1 MEIKKSPHSPSP
13 KFECEEIVYKKQPFK
28 GVFSCTHFTRNE
40 ENTMWV
46 EQLPNGKYKFFE
58 RYKDPYTEKW
68 KRLAI
73 TLDSGSSRAKKEAKK
88 LLDEKIAKKLQS
100 LTTTDMLFDD
110 VLSDWWDLHKK
121 SIKPSTE
128 KTMVYAVDEVKESF
142 APGIKIKNI
151 TAKYA
156 QQYFTDS
163 EDNHIKLKKH
173 KSVLSMVFK
182 YAQDLE
188 LIDSN
193 PIQRVRLPKK
203 VITYETMERI
213 EDKFLEQSE
222 LKRLLKAMKEY
233 NRGYHVA
240 RMAEFMALN
249 GCRVGEAGALKF
261 ENYDKK
267 NRTITINGTLDPTR
281 KGSEGVKTTPKT
293 LSSIRMVDLT
303 NKEIEII
310 EEFIELHKLRKSTN
324 PNYKDMGFIFVSSSG
339 IPIHKS
345 SIGKLMK
352 NANATLKKPI
362 NKPLHPHILR
372 HTLISTLAENNIP
385 LKAITQR
392 VGHKDNG
399 KTTMEIYTHVTKN
412 IKSKVVD
419 VLDKLYK

>member
-1 MEIKKSPHSPSP
+1 MWMEELS
-13 KFECEEIVYKKQPFK
+13 
-28 GVFSCTHFTRNE
+28 
-40 ENTMWV
+40 
-46 EQLPNGKYKFFE
+46 NGKYKFFE
-58 RYKDPYTEKW
+58 RYRDPYTEKW
-68 KRLAI
+68 KRVSV
-73 TLDSGSSRAKKEAKK
+73 TLDSGSSRAKKEAQKQ
-88 LLDEKIAKKLQS
+88 LDEKIAEKLQS
-100 LTTTDMLFDD
+100 LTTTDMLFTD
-110 VLSDWWDLHKK
+110 VLSDWWELHKK
-121 SIKPSTE
+121 SIKPSTI
-128 KTMVYAVDEVKESF
+128 KTMAYAVDEVKDTF
-142 APGIKIKNI
+142 APDVKIKNI
-151 TAKYA
+151 TAKYT
-156 QQYFTDS
+156 QQYFTES
-163 EDNHIKLKKH
+163 EENHIKLKKK

-182 YAQDLE
+182 YALDME
-188 LIDSN
+188 LVDSN
-193 PIQRVRLPKK
+193 PVQRVRLPKK
-203 VITYETMERI
+203 VVAYENMEKI

-222 LKRLLKAMKEY
+222 LKRLLKAMKSY

-261 ENYDKK
+261 ENYDRE

-293 LSSIRMVDLT
+293 LSSIRVVDLT
-303 NKEIEII
+303 KKEIEII
-310 EEFIELHKLRKSTN
+310 EEFIELHKLRKNTN
-324 PNYKDMGFIFVSSSG
+324 PNYKDMGFIFVSANG

-352 NANATLKKPI
+352 NANSTLKKPI

-419 VLDKLYK
+419 VLDKIYK

>member
-1 MEIKKSPHSPSP
+1 MWME
-13 KFECEEIVYKKQPFK
+13 E
-28 GVFSCTHFTRNE
+28 
-40 ENTMWV
+40 
-46 EQLPNGKYKFFE
+46 LPNGKYKFFE

-68 KRLAI
+68 KRVSV
-73 TLDSGSSRAKKEAKK
+73 TLDSGSSRAKKEAQKQ
-88 LLDEKIAKKLQS
+88 LDEKIAEKLQS
-100 LTTTDMLFDD
+100 LTTTDMLFTD
-110 VLSDWWDLHKK
+110 VLSDWWELHKK
-121 SIKPSTE
+121 SIKSSTI
-128 KTMVYAVDEVKESF
+128 KTMAYAVDEVKDTF
-142 APGIKIKNI
+142 APDVKIKNI
-151 TAKYA
+151 TAKYT
-156 QQYFTDS
+156 QQYFTKS
-163 EDNHIKLKKH
+163 EENHIKLKKQ

-182 YAQDLE
+182 YALDME
-188 LIDSN
+188 LVDSN

-203 VITYETMERI
+203 VVAYENMEKI

-222 LKRLLKAMKEY
+222 LKRLLKAMKSY

-261 ENYDKK
+261 ENYNKK

-281 KGSEGVKTTPKT
+281 KGSEGIKSTPKT
-293 LSSIRMVDLT
+293 LSSIRVVDLT
-303 NKEIEII
+303 KKEIEII
-310 EEFIELHKLRKSTN
+310 EEFIELHKIRKSTN
-324 PNYKDMGFIFVSSSG
+324 PNYKDMGFIFVLANG

-362 NKPLHPHILR
+362 NKPLHPHILL

-412 IKSKVVD
+412 IKSRVVD
-419 VLDKLYK
+419 VLDKIYK

>member
-1 MEIKKSPHSPSP
+1 MWME
-13 KFECEEIVYKKQPFK
+13 E
-28 GVFSCTHFTRNE
+28 
-40 ENTMWV
+40 
-46 EQLPNGKYKFFE
+46 LPNGKYKFFE

-68 KRLAI
+68 KRVSV
-73 TLDSGSSRAKKEAKK
+73 TLDSGSSRAKKEAQKQ
-88 LLDEKIAKKLQS
+88 LDEKIAEKLQS
-100 LTTTDMLFDD
+100 LTTTDMLFTD
-110 VLSDWWDLHKK
+110 VLSDWWELHKK
-121 SIKPSTE
+121 SIKPSTI
-128 KTMVYAVDEVKESF
+128 KTMAYAVDEVKDTF
-142 APGIKIKNI
+142 APDVKIKNI
-151 TAKYA
+151 TAKYT

-163 EDNHIKLKKH
+163 EENHIKLKKQ

-182 YAQDLE
+182 YALDME
-188 LIDSN
+188 LVDSN

-203 VITYETMERI
+203 VVAYENMEKI

-222 LKRLLKAMKEY
+222 LKRLLKAMKSY

-261 ENYDKK
+261 ENYDRE

-281 KGSEGVKTTPKT
+281 KGSEGIKTTPKT
-293 LSSIRMVDLT
+293 LSSIRVVDLT
-303 NKEIEII
+303 KKEIEII
-310 EEFIELHKLRKSTN
+310 EEFIELHKIRKSTN
-324 PNYKDMGFIFVSSSG
+324 PDYKDMGFIFVSANG

-419 VLDKLYK
+419 VLDKIYK

>member
-1 MEIKKSPHSPSP
+1 MWME
-13 KFECEEIVYKKQPFK
+13 E
-28 GVFSCTHFTRNE
+28 
-40 ENTMWV
+40 
-46 EQLPNGKYKFFE
+46 LPNGKYKFFE
-58 RYKDPYTEKW
+58 RYRDPYTEKW
-68 KRLAI
+68 KRVSVS
-73 TLDSGSSRAKKEAKK
+73 LDSGSNRAKKEAQKQ
-88 LLDEKIAKKLQS
+88 LDEKIAEKLQS
-100 LTTTDMLFDD
+100 ITTTDMLFTD
-110 VLSDWWDLHKK
+110 VLSDWWELHRK
-121 SIKPSTE
+121 SIKPSTI
-128 KTMVYAVDEVKESF
+128 KTMVYAVDEVKDTF
-142 APGIKIKNI
+142 APDVKIKNI
-151 TAKYA
+151 TAKYT

-163 EDNHIKLKKH
+163 EENHIKLKKQ

-182 YAQDLE
+182 YALDME
-188 LIDSN
+188 LVDSN

-203 VITYETMERI
+203 VVAYENMEKI

-222 LKRLLKAMKEY
+222 LKRLLKAMKSY

-293 LSSIRMVDLT
+293 LSSIRVVDLT
-303 NKEIEII
+303 KKEIEII
-310 EEFIELHKLRKSTN
+310 EEFIELHKLRKNTN
-324 PNYKDMGFIFVSSSG
+324 PNYKDMGFIFVSANG

-419 VLDKLYK
+419 VLDKIYK

>member
-1 MEIKKSPHSPSP
+1 MWME
-13 KFECEEIVYKKQPFK
+13 E
-28 GVFSCTHFTRNE
+28 
-40 ENTMWV
+40 
-46 EQLPNGKYKFFE
+46 LPNGKYKFFE

-68 KRLAI
+68 KRVSV
-73 TLDSGSSRAKKEAKK
+73 TLDSGSSRAKKEAQKQ
-88 LLDEKIAKKLQS
+88 LDEKIAEKLQS
-100 LTTTDMLFDD
+100 LTTTDMLFTD
-110 VLSDWWDLHKK
+110 VLSDWWELHKK
-121 SIKPSTE
+121 SIKPSTI
-128 KTMVYAVDEVKESF
+128 KTMAYAVDEVKDTF
-142 APGIKIKNI
+142 APDVKIKNI
-151 TAKYA
+151 TAKYT
-156 QQYFTDS
+156 QQYFTES
-163 EDNHIKLKKH
+163 EENHIKLKKQ

-182 YAQDLE
+182 YALDME
-188 LIDSN
+188 LVDSN
-193 PIQRVRLPKK
+193 PVQRVRLPKK
-203 VITYETMERI
+203 VVAYENMEKI

-222 LKRLLKAMKEY
+222 LKRLLKAMKSY

-261 ENYDKK
+261 ENYDRE

-293 LSSIRMVDLT
+293 LSSIRVVDLT
-303 NKEIEII
+303 KKEIEII
-310 EEFIELHKLRKSTN
+310 EEFIELHKLRKNTN
-324 PNYKDMGFIFVSSSG
+324 PNYKDMGFIFVSANG

-352 NANATLKKPI
+352 NANSTLKKPI

-419 VLDKLYK
+419 VLDKIYK

>member
-1 MEIKKSPHSPSP
+1 MWME
-13 KFECEEIVYKKQPFK
+13 E
-28 GVFSCTHFTRNE
+28 
-40 ENTMWV
+40 
-46 EQLPNGKYKFFE
+46 LPNGKYKFFE

-68 KRLAI
+68 KRVSV
-73 TLDSGSSRAKKEAKK
+73 TLDSGSSRAKKEAQKQ
-88 LLDEKIAKKLQS
+88 LDEKIAEKLQS
-100 LTTTDMLFDD
+100 ITTTDMLFTD
-110 VLSDWWDLHKK
+110 VLSDWWELHRK
-121 SIKPSTE
+121 SIKPSTI
-128 KTMVYAVDEVKESF
+128 KTMVYAVDEVKDTF
-142 APGIKIKNI
+142 APDVKIKNI
-151 TAKYA
+151 TAKYT

-163 EDNHIKLKKH
+163 EENHIKLKKQ

-182 YAQDLE
+182 YALDME
-188 LIDSN
+188 LVDSN
-193 PIQRVRLPKK
+193 PVQRVRLPKK
-203 VITYETMERI
+203 VVAYENMEKI

-222 LKRLLKAMKEY
+222 LKRLLKAMKSY

-261 ENYDKK
+261 ENYDRE

-281 KGSEGVKTTPKT
+281 KGSEGIKTTPKT
-293 LSSIRMVDLT
+293 LSSIRVVDLT
-303 NKEIEII
+303 KKEIEII
-310 EEFIELHKLRKSTN
+310 EEFIELHKIRKSTN
-324 PNYKDMGFIFVSSSG
+324 PDYKDMGFIFVSANG

-419 VLDKLYK
+419 VLDKIYK

>member
-1 MEIKKSPHSPSP
+1 MWME
-13 KFECEEIVYKKQPFK
+13 E
-28 GVFSCTHFTRNE
+28 
-40 ENTMWV
+40 
-46 EQLPNGKYKFFE
+46 LPNGKYKFFE

-68 KRLAI
+68 KRVSVS
-73 TLDSGSSRAKKEAKK
+73 LDSGSSRAKKEAQKQ
-88 LLDEKIAKKLQS
+88 LDEKIAEKLQS
-100 LTTTDMLFDD
+100 ITTTDMLFTDI
-110 VLSDWWDLHKK
+110 LNDWWELHKK
-121 SIKPSTE
+121 SIKPSTI
-128 KTMVYAVDEVKESF
+128 KTMVYAVDEVKETF
-142 APGIKIKNI
+142 APDVKIKNI
-151 TAKYA
+151 TAKYT

-163 EDNHIKLKKH
+163 EENHIKLKKQ

-182 YAQDLE
+182 YALDME
-188 LIDSN
+188 LVDSN
-193 PIQRVRLPKK
+193 PVQRVRLPKK
-203 VITYETMERI
+203 VVTYENMEQI

-222 LKRLLKAMKEY
+222 LKRLLKAMKSY

-261 ENYDKK
+261 ENYDRE

-281 KGSEGVKTTPKT
+281 KGSEGIKTTPKT
-293 LSSIRMVDLT
+293 LSSIRVVDLT
-303 NKEIEII
+303 KKEIEII
-310 EEFIELHKLRKSTN
+310 EEFIELHKIRKSTN
-324 PNYKDMGFIFVSSSG
+324 PDYKDMGFIFVSVNG

-419 VLDKLYK
+419 VLDKIYK

>member
-1 MEIKKSPHSPSP
+1 MWME
-13 KFECEEIVYKKQPFK
+13 E
-28 GVFSCTHFTRNE
+28 
-40 ENTMWV
+40 
-46 EQLPNGKYKFFE
+46 LPNGKYKFFE

-68 KRLAI
+68 KRVSVS
-73 TLDSGSSRAKKEAKK
+73 LDSGSSRAKKEAQKQ
-88 LLDEKIAKKLQS
+88 LDEKIAEKLQS
-100 LTTTDMLFDD
+100 ITTTDMLFTDI
-110 VLSDWWDLHKK
+110 LNDWWELHKK
-121 SIKPSTE
+121 SIKPSTI
-128 KTMVYAVDEVKESF
+128 KTMVYAVDEVKETF
-142 APGIKIKNI
+142 APDVKIKNI
-151 TAKYA
+151 TAKYT

-163 EDNHIKLKKH
+163 EENHIKLKKQ

-182 YAQDLE
+182 YALDME
-188 LIDSN
+188 LVDSN

-203 VITYETMERI
+203 VVAYENMEKI

-222 LKRLLKAMKEY
+222 LKRLLKAMKSY

-261 ENYDKK
+261 ENYDRE

-281 KGSEGVKTTPKT
+281 KGSEGIKTTPKT
-293 LSSIRMVDLT
+293 LSSIRVVDLT
-303 NKEIEII
+303 KKEIEII
-310 EEFIELHKLRKSTN
+310 EEFIELHKIRKSTN
-324 PNYKDMGFIFVSSSG
+324 PDYKDMGFIFVSANG

-419 VLDKLYK
+419 VLDKIYK

>member
-1 MEIKKSPHSPSP
+1 MWMEELS
-13 KFECEEIVYKKQPFK
+13 
-28 GVFSCTHFTRNE
+28 
-40 ENTMWV
+40 
-46 EQLPNGKYKFFE
+46 NGKYKFFE

-68 KRLAI
+68 KRVSV
-73 TLDSGSSRAKKEAKK
+73 TLDSGSSRAKKEAQKQ
-88 LLDEKIAKKLQS
+88 LDEKIAEKLQS
-100 LTTTDMLFDD
+100 LTTTDMLFTD
-110 VLSDWWDLHKK
+110 VLSDWWELHKK
-121 SIKPSTE
+121 SIKPSTI
-128 KTMVYAVDEVKESF
+128 KTMAYAVDEVKDTF
-142 APGIKIKNI
+142 APDVKIKNI
-151 TAKYA
+151 TAKYT

-163 EDNHIKLKKH
+163 EENHIKLKKQ

-182 YAQDLE
+182 YALDME
-188 LIDSN
+188 LVDNN

-203 VITYETMERI
+203 VVAYENMEKI

-222 LKRLLKAMKEY
+222 LKRLLKAMKSY

-261 ENYDKK
+261 ENYDRE

-281 KGSEGVKTTPKT
+281 KGSEGIKTTPKT
-293 LSSIRMVDLT
+293 LSSIRVVDLT
-303 NKEIEII
+303 KKEIEII
-310 EEFIELHKLRKSTN
+310 EEFIELHKIRKSTN
-324 PNYKDMGFIFVSSSG
+324 PDYKDMGFIFVSANG

-419 VLDKLYK
+419 VLDKIYK

>member
-1 MEIKKSPHSPSP
+1 MWME
-13 KFECEEIVYKKQPFK
+13 E
-28 GVFSCTHFTRNE
+28 
-40 ENTMWV
+40 
-46 EQLPNGKYKFFE
+46 LPNGRYRFAE
-58 RYKDPYTEKW
+58 RYNDPYTEKM
-68 KRLAI
+68 KKI
-73 TLDSGSSRAKKEAKK
+73 SIVLDNKSPRARKEAQKI
-88 LLDEKIAKKLQS
+88 LDEKIAEKLQN
-100 LTTTDMLFDD
+100 LTTTDMLFTD
-110 VLSDWWDLHKK
+110 VLSDWWELHKK
-121 SIKPSTE
+121 SIKPSTI
-128 KTMVYAVDEVKESF
+128 KTMVYAVNEVKETF
-142 APGIKIKNI
+142 APDVKIKNI
-151 TAKYA
+151 TAKYT

-163 EDNHIKLKKH
+163 EENHIKLKKQ

-182 YAQDLE
+182 YALDME

-193 PIQRVRLPKK
+193 PVQRVRLPKK
-203 VITYETMERI
+203 VIEYENMERI

-233 NRGYHVA
+233 NRGYYVA

-261 ENYDKK
+261 ENYDKENK
-267 NRTITINGTLDPTR
+267 TITINGTLDPTR
-281 KGSEGVKTTPKT
+281 KGSEGIKTTPKT
-293 LSSIRMVDLT
+293 LSSIRVVDLT
-303 NKEIEII
+303 KKEIEII
-310 EEFIELHKLRKSTN
+310 EEFIGLHKIRKSTN
-324 PNYKDMGFIFVSSSG
+324 PNYKDMGFIFVSANG

-352 NANATLKKPI
+352 NANATLKNPI
-362 NKPLHPHILR
+362 NKPLHPHMLR

-419 VLDKLYK
+419 VLDKIYK

>member
-1 MEIKKSPHSPSP
+1 MWMEELS
-13 KFECEEIVYKKQPFK
+13 
-28 GVFSCTHFTRNE
+28 
-40 ENTMWV
+40 
-46 EQLPNGKYKFFE
+46 NGKYKFFE
-58 RYKDPYTEKW
+58 RYRDPYTEKW
-68 KRLAI
+68 KRVSV
-73 TLDSGSSRAKKEAKK
+73 TLDSGSSRAKKEAQKQ
-88 LLDEKIAKKLQS
+88 LDEKIAEKLQS
-100 LTTTDMLFDD
+100 LTTTDMLFTD
-110 VLSDWWDLHKK
+110 VLSDWWELHKK
-121 SIKPSTE
+121 SIKPSTI
-128 KTMVYAVDEVKESF
+128 KTMVYAVDEVKETF
-142 APGIKIKNI
+142 APDVKIKNI
-151 TAKYA
+151 TAKYT

-163 EDNHIKLKKH
+163 EENHIKLKKQ

-182 YAQDLE
+182 YALDME
-188 LIDSN
+188 LVDSN
-193 PIQRVRLPKK
+193 PVQRVRLPKK
-203 VITYETMERI
+203 VVAYENMEKI

-222 LKRLLKAMKEY
+222 LKRLLKAMKSY

-240 RMAEFMALN
+240 RMAEFMVLN

-261 ENYDKK
+261 ENYDRE

-281 KGSEGVKTTPKT
+281 KGSEGIKTTPKT
-293 LSSIRMVDLT
+293 LSSIRVVDLT
-303 NKEIEII
+303 KKEIEII
-310 EEFIELHKLRKSTN
+310 EEFIELHKIRKSTN
-324 PNYKDMGFIFVSSSG
+324 PDYKDMGFIFVSANG

-419 VLDKLYK
+419 VLDKIYK

>member
-1 MEIKKSPHSPSP
+1 MWME
-13 KFECEEIVYKKQPFK
+13 E
-28 GVFSCTHFTRNE
+28 
-40 ENTMWV
+40 
-46 EQLPNGKYKFFE
+46 LPNGKYKFFE

-68 KRLAI
+68 KRVSV
-73 TLDSGSSRAKKEAKK
+73 TLDSRSSRAKKEAQKQ
-88 LLDEKIAKKLQS
+88 LDEKIAEKLQS
-100 LTTTDMLFDD
+100 LTTTDMLFTD
-110 VLSDWWDLHKK
+110 VLNDWWELHKK
-121 SIKPSTE
+121 SIKPSTI
-128 KTMVYAVDEVKESF
+128 KTMVYAVDEVKETF
-142 APGIKIKNI
+142 APDVKIKNI
-151 TAKYA
+151 TAKYT

-163 EDNHIKLKKH
+163 EENHIKLKKQ

-182 YAQDLE
+182 YALDME
-188 LIDSN
+188 LVDSN
-193 PIQRVRLPKK
+193 PVQRVRLPKK
-203 VITYETMERI
+203 VVTYENMEQI

-222 LKRLLKAMKEY
+222 LKRLLKAMKSY
-233 NRGYHVA
+233 NRGYHIA

-261 ENYDKK
+261 ENYDRE

-281 KGSEGVKTTPKT
+281 KGSEGIKTTPKT
-293 LSSIRMVDLT
+293 LSSIRVVDLT
-303 NKEIEII
+303 KKEIEII
-310 EEFIELHKLRKSTN
+310 EEFIELHKIRKSTN
-324 PNYKDMGFIFVSSSG
+324 PNYKDMGFIFVSANG

-419 VLDKLYK
+419 VLDKIYK

>member
-1 MEIKKSPHSPSP
+1 ME
-13 KFECEEIVYKKQPFK
+13 E
-28 GVFSCTHFTRNE
+28 
-40 ENTMWV
+40 
-46 EQLPNGKYKFFE
+46 LPNGKYKFFE

-68 KRLAI
+68 KRVSV
-73 TLDSGSSRAKKEAKK
+73 TLDSRSSRAKKEAQKQ
-88 LLDEKIAKKLQS
+88 LDEKIAEKLQS
-100 LTTTDMLFDD
+100 LTTTDMLFTD
-110 VLSDWWDLHKK
+110 VLNDWWELHKK
-121 SIKPSTE
+121 SIKPSTI
-128 KTMVYAVDEVKESF
+128 KTMVYAVDEVKETF
-142 APGIKIKNI
+142 APDVKIKNI
-151 TAKYA
+151 TAKYT

-163 EDNHIKLKKH
+163 EENHIKLKKQ

-182 YAQDLE
+182 YALDME
-188 LIDSN
+188 LVDSN
-193 PIQRVRLPKK
+193 PVQRVRLPKK
-203 VITYETMERI
+203 VVTYENMEQI

-222 LKRLLKAMKEY
+222 LKRLLKAMKSY
-233 NRGYHVA
+233 NRGYHIA

-261 ENYDKK
+261 ENYDRE

-281 KGSEGVKTTPKT
+281 KGSEGIKTTPKT
-293 LSSIRMVDLT
+293 LSSIRVVDLT
-303 NKEIEII
+303 KKEIEII
-310 EEFIELHKLRKSTN
+310 EEFIELHKIRKSTN
-324 PNYKDMGFIFVSSSG
+324 PNYKDMGFIFVSANG

-419 VLDKLYK
+419 VLDKIYK

>member
-1 MEIKKSPHSPSP
+1 MWMEELS
-13 KFECEEIVYKKQPFK
+13 
-28 GVFSCTHFTRNE
+28 
-40 ENTMWV
+40 
-46 EQLPNGKYKFFE
+46 NGKYKFFE
-58 RYKDPYTEKW
+58 RYRDPYTEKW
-68 KRLAI
+68 KRVSI
-73 TLDSGSSRAKKEAKK
+73 TLDSGSSRAKKEAQKQ
-88 LLDEKIAKKLQS
+88 LDEKIAEKLQS
-100 LTTTDMLFDD
+100 LTTTDMLFTD
-110 VLSDWWDLHKK
+110 VLNDWWELHKK
-121 SIKPSTE
+121 SIKPSTI
-128 KTMVYAVDEVKESF
+128 KTMVYAVDEVKETF
-142 APGIKIKNI
+142 APDVKIKNI

-163 EDNHIKLKKH
+163 EDNNIKLKKH

-182 YAQDLE
+182 YALDME
-188 LIDSN
+188 LVDSN

-203 VITYETMERI
+203 VVTYETMERI

-281 KGSEGVKTTPKT
+281 KGSEGIKTTPKT
-293 LSSIRMVDLT
+293 LSSIRVVDLT

-310 EEFIELHKLRKSTN
+310 EEFIELHKIRKSTN
-324 PNYKDMGFIFVSSSG
+324 PNYKDMGFIFVSANG

-352 NANATLKKPI
+352 NANATLKNPI

>member
-1 MEIKKSPHSPSP
+1 MWME
-13 KFECEEIVYKKQPFK
+13 E
-28 GVFSCTHFTRNE
+28 
-40 ENTMWV
+40 
-46 EQLPNGKYKFFE
+46 LPNGKYKFFE

-68 KRLAI
+68 KRVSV
-73 TLDSGSSRAKKEAKK
+73 TLDSGSSRAKKEAQKQ
-88 LLDEKIAKKLQS
+88 LDEKIAEKLQS
-100 LTTTDMLFDD
+100 LTTTDMLFTD
-110 VLSDWWDLHKK
+110 VLSDWWELHRK
-121 SIKPSTE
+121 SIKPSTI
-128 KTMVYAVDEVKESF
+128 KTMVYAVDEVKDTF
-142 APGIKIKNI
+142 APDVKIKNI
-151 TAKYA
+151 TAKYT

-163 EDNHIKLKKH
+163 EENHIKLKKQ

-182 YAQDLE
+182 YALDME
-188 LIDSN
+188 LVDSN

-203 VITYETMERI
+203 VVAYENMEKI

-222 LKRLLKAMKEY
+222 LKRLLKAMKSY

-261 ENYDKK
+261 ENYDRE

-281 KGSEGVKTTPKT
+281 KGSEGIKTTPKT
-293 LSSIRMVDLT
+293 LSSIRVVDLT
-303 NKEIEII
+303 KKEIEII
-310 EEFIELHKLRKSTN
+310 EEFIELHKIRKSTN
-324 PNYKDMGFIFVSSSG
+324 PDYKDMGFIFVSANG

-419 VLDKLYK
+419 VLDKIYK

>member
-1 MEIKKSPHSPSP
+1 MWME
-13 KFECEEIVYKKQPFK
+13 E
-28 GVFSCTHFTRNE
+28 
-40 ENTMWV
+40 
-46 EQLPNGKYKFFE
+46 LPNGKYKFFE
-58 RYKDPYTEKW
+58 RYRDPYTEKW
-68 KRLAI
+68 KRVSV
-73 TLDSGSSRAKKEAKK
+73 TLDSGSSRAKKEAQKQ
-88 LLDEKIAKKLQS
+88 LDEKIAEKLQS
-100 LTTTDMLFDD
+100 LTTTDMLFTD
-110 VLSDWWDLHKK
+110 VLSDWWELHKK
-121 SIKPSTE
+121 SIKPSTI
-128 KTMVYAVDEVKESF
+128 KTMAYAVDEVKDTF
-142 APGIKIKNI
+142 APDVKIKNI
-151 TAKYA
+151 TAKYT

-163 EDNHIKLKKH
+163 EENHIKLKKQ

-182 YAQDLE
+182 YALDME
-188 LIDSN
+188 LVDSN

-203 VITYETMERI
+203 VVAYENMEKI

-222 LKRLLKAMKEY
+222 LKRLLKAMKSY

-261 ENYDKK
+261 ENYDRE

-281 KGSEGVKTTPKT
+281 KGSEGIKTTPKT
-293 LSSIRMVDLT
+293 LSSIRVVDLT
-303 NKEIEII
+303 KKEIEII
-310 EEFIELHKLRKSTN
+310 EEFIELHKIRKSTN
-324 PNYKDMGFIFVSSSG
+324 PDYKDMGFIFVSVNG

-419 VLDKLYK
+419 VLDKIYK

>member
-1 MEIKKSPHSPSP
+1 ME
-13 KFECEEIVYKKQPFK
+13 E
-28 GVFSCTHFTRNE
+28 
-40 ENTMWV
+40 
-46 EQLPNGKYKFFE
+46 LPNGKYKFFE
-58 RYKDPYTEKW
+58 RYKDPYIEKW
-68 KRLAI
+68 KRVSV
-73 TLDSGSSRAKKEAKK
+73 TLDSGSSRAKKEAQKQ
-88 LLDEKIAKKLQS
+88 LDEKIAEKLQS
-100 LTTTDMLFDD
+100 LTTTDMLFTD
-110 VLSDWWDLHKK
+110 VLSDWWELHKK
-121 SIKPSTE
+121 SIKPSTI
-128 KTMVYAVDEVKESF
+128 KTMAYAVDEVKDTF
-142 APGIKIKNI
+142 APDVKIKNI
-151 TAKYA
+151 TAKYT

-163 EDNHIKLKKH
+163 EENHIKLKKQ

-182 YAQDLE
+182 YALDME
-188 LIDSN
+188 LVDSN

-203 VITYETMERI
+203 VVAYENMEKI

-222 LKRLLKAMKEY
+222 LKRLLKAMKSY

-261 ENYDKK
+261 ENYDRE

-281 KGSEGVKTTPKT
+281 KGSEGIKTTPKT
-293 LSSIRMVDLT
+293 LSSIRVVDLT
-303 NKEIEII
+303 KKEIEII
-310 EEFIELHKLRKSTN
+310 EEFIELHKIRKSTN
-324 PNYKDMGFIFVSSSG
+324 PDYKDMGFIFVSANG

-419 VLDKLYK
+419 VLDKIYK

>member
-1 MEIKKSPHSPSP
+1 MWME
-13 KFECEEIVYKKQPFK
+13 E
-28 GVFSCTHFTRNE
+28 
-40 ENTMWV
+40 
-46 EQLPNGKYKFFE
+46 LPNGKYKFFE
-58 RYKDPYTEKW
+58 RYKDPYIEKW
-68 KRLAI
+68 KRVSV
-73 TLDSGSSRAKKEAKK
+73 TLDSGSSRAKKEAQKQ
-88 LLDEKIAKKLQS
+88 LDEKIAEKLQS
-100 LTTTDMLFDD
+100 LTTTDMLFTD
-110 VLSDWWDLHKK
+110 VLSDWWELHKK
-121 SIKPSTE
+121 SIKPSTI
-128 KTMVYAVDEVKESF
+128 KTMAYAVDEVKDTF
-142 APGIKIKNI
+142 APDVKIKNI
-151 TAKYA
+151 TAKYT

-163 EDNHIKLKKH
+163 EENHIKLKKQ

-182 YAQDLE
+182 YALDME
-188 LIDSN
+188 LVDSN

-203 VITYETMERI
+203 VVAYENMEKI

-222 LKRLLKAMKEY
+222 LKRLLKAMKSY

-261 ENYDKK
+261 ENYDRE

-281 KGSEGVKTTPKT
+281 KGSEGIKTTPKT
-293 LSSIRMVDLT
+293 LSSIRVVDLT
-303 NKEIEII
+303 KKEIEII
-310 EEFIELHKLRKSTN
+310 EEFIELHKIRKSTN
-324 PNYKDMGFIFVSSSG
+324 PDYKDMGFIFVSANG

-419 VLDKLYK
+419 VLDKIYK

>member
-1 MEIKKSPHSPSP
+1 MWME
-13 KFECEEIVYKKQPFK
+13 E
-28 GVFSCTHFTRNE
+28 
-40 ENTMWV
+40 
-46 EQLPNGKYKFFE
+46 LPNGKYKFFE

-68 KRLAI
+68 KRVSV
-73 TLDSGSSRAKKEAKK
+73 TLDSGSSRAKKEAQKQ
-88 LLDEKIAKKLQS
+88 LDEKIAEKLQS
-100 LTTTDMLFDD
+100 LTTTDMLFTD
-110 VLSDWWDLHKK
+110 VLSDWWELHKK
-121 SIKPSTE
+121 SIKPSTI
-128 KTMVYAVDEVKESF
+128 KTMAYAVDEVKDTF
-142 APGIKIKNI
+142 APDVKIKNI
-151 TAKYA
+151 TAKYT
-156 QQYFTDS
+156 QQYFTES
-163 EDNHIKLKKH
+163 EENHIKLKKK

-182 YAQDLE
+182 YALDME
-188 LIDSN
+188 LVDSN
-193 PIQRVRLPKK
+193 PVQRVRLPKK
-203 VITYETMERI
+203 VVAYENMEKI

-222 LKRLLKAMKEY
+222 LKRLLKAMKSY

-240 RMAEFMALN
+240 RMAEFMTLN

-261 ENYDKK
+261 ENYDRE

-293 LSSIRMVDLT
+293 LSSIRVVDLT
-303 NKEIEII
+303 KKEIEII
-310 EEFIELHKLRKSTN
+310 EEFIELHKLRKNTN
-324 PNYKDMGFIFVSSSG
+324 PNYKDMGFIFVSANG

-352 NANATLKKPI
+352 NANSTLKKPI

-419 VLDKLYK
+419 VLDKIYK

>member
-1 MEIKKSPHSPSP
+1 MWME
-13 KFECEEIVYKKQPFK
+13 E
-28 GVFSCTHFTRNE
+28 
-40 ENTMWV
+40 
-46 EQLPNGKYKFFE
+46 LPNGKYKFFE

-68 KRLAI
+68 KRVSV
-73 TLDSGSSRAKKEAKK
+73 TLDSGSSRAKKEAQKQ
-88 LLDEKIAKKLQS
+88 LDEKIAEKLQS
-100 LTTTDMLFDD
+100 LTTTDMLFTD
-110 VLSDWWDLHKK
+110 VLSDWWELHKK
-121 SIKPSTE
+121 SIKPSTI
-128 KTMVYAVDEVKESF
+128 KTMVYAVDEVKDTF
-142 APGIKIKNI
+142 APDVKIKNI
-151 TAKYA
+151 TAKYT

-163 EDNHIKLKKH
+163 EENHIKLKKQ

-182 YAQDLE
+182 YALDME
-188 LIDSN
+188 LVDSN

-203 VITYETMERI
+203 VVAYENMEKI

-222 LKRLLKAMKEY
+222 LKRLLKAMKSY

-261 ENYDKK
+261 ENYDRE

-281 KGSEGVKTTPKT
+281 KGSEGIKTTPKT
-293 LSSIRMVDLT
+293 LSSIRVVDLT
-303 NKEIEII
+303 KKEIEII
-310 EEFIELHKLRKSTN
+310 EEFIELHKIRKSTN
-324 PNYKDMGFIFVSSSG
+324 PDYKDMGFIFVSANG

-412 IKSKVVD
+412 IKSKVID
-419 VLDKLYK
+419 VLDKIYK

>member
-1 MEIKKSPHSPSP
+1 MWMEELS
-13 KFECEEIVYKKQPFK
+13 
-28 GVFSCTHFTRNE
+28 
-40 ENTMWV
+40 
-46 EQLPNGKYKFFE
+46 NGKYKFFE
-58 RYKDPYTEKW
+58 RYRDPYTEKW
-68 KRLAI
+68 KRVSV
-73 TLDSGSSRAKKEAKK
+73 TLDSGSSRAKKEAQKQ
-88 LLDEKIAKKLQS
+88 LDEKIAEKLQS
-100 LTTTDMLFDD
+100 LTTTDMLFTD
-110 VLSDWWDLHKK
+110 VLSDWWELHRK
-121 SIKPSTE
+121 SIKPSTI
-128 KTMVYAVDEVKESF
+128 KTMVYAVDEVKDTF
-142 APGIKIKNI
+142 APDVKIKNI
-151 TAKYA
+151 TAKYT

-163 EDNHIKLKKH
+163 EENHIKLKKQ

-182 YAQDLE
+182 YALDME
-188 LIDSN
+188 LVDSN

-203 VITYETMERI
+203 VLAYENMEKI

-222 LKRLLKAMKEY
+222 LKRLLKAMKSY

-261 ENYDKK
+261 ENYDRE

-293 LSSIRMVDLT
+293 LSSIRVVNLT
-303 NKEIEII
+303 KKEIEII
-310 EEFIELHKLRKSTN
+310 EEFIELHKLRKNTN
-324 PNYKDMGFIFVSSSG
+324 PNYKDMGFIFVSANG

-352 NANATLKKPI
+352 NANSTLKKPI

-419 VLDKLYK
+419 VLDKIYK

>member
-1 MEIKKSPHSPSP
+1 MWMEELS
-13 KFECEEIVYKKQPFK
+13 
-28 GVFSCTHFTRNE
+28 
-40 ENTMWV
+40 
-46 EQLPNGKYKFFE
+46 NGKYKFFE
-58 RYKDPYTEKW
+58 RYRDPYTEKW
-68 KRLAI
+68 KRVSV
-73 TLDSGSSRAKKEAKK
+73 TLESGSSRAKKEAQKH
-88 LLDEKIAKKLQS
+88 LDEKITEKLQT
-100 LTTTDMLFDD
+100 LTTTDMLFTD
-110 VLSDWWDLHKK
+110 VLNDWWELHKK
-121 SIKPSTE
+121 SIKPSTI
-128 KTMVYAVDEVKESF
+128 KTMVYAVDEVKETF
-142 APGIKIKNI
+142 APDVKIKNI
-151 TAKYA
+151 TAKYT

-163 EDNHIKLKKH
+163 EENHIKLKKQ

-182 YAQDLE
+182 YALDME
-188 LIDSN
+188 LVDSN
-193 PIQRVRLPKK
+193 PVQRVRLPKK
-203 VITYETMERI
+203 VVTFENMEKI

-222 LKRLLKAMKEY
+222 LKRLLKAMKSY

-261 ENYDKK
+261 ENYDRE
-267 NRTITINGTLDPTR
+267 NHTITINGTLDPTR
-281 KGSEGVKTTPKT
+281 KGSEGIKTTPKT
-293 LSSIRMVDLT
+293 LSSIRVVDLT
-303 NKEIEII
+303 KKEIEII
-310 EEFIELHKLRKSTN
+310 EEFIELHKIRKSTN
-324 PNYKDMGFIFVSSSG
+324 PNYKDMGFIFVSANG

-419 VLDKLYK
+419 VLDKIYK

>member
-1 MEIKKSPHSPSP
+1 MWME
-13 KFECEEIVYKKQPFK
+13 E
-28 GVFSCTHFTRNE
+28 
-40 ENTMWV
+40 
-46 EQLPNGKYKFFE
+46 LPNGKYKFFE
-58 RYKDPYTEKW
+58 RYRDPYTEKW
-68 KRLAI
+68 KRVSV
-73 TLDSGSSRAKKEAKK
+73 TLDSGSSRAKKEAQKQ
-88 LLDEKIAKKLQS
+88 LDEKIAEKLQS
-100 LTTTDMLFDD
+100 LTTTDMLFTD
-110 VLSDWWDLHKK
+110 VLSDWWELHKK
-121 SIKPSTE
+121 SIKSSTI
-128 KTMVYAVDEVKESF
+128 KTMVYAVDEVKDTF
-142 APGIKIKNI
+142 APDVKIKNI
-151 TAKYA
+151 TAKYT

-163 EDNHIKLKKH
+163 EENHIKLKKQ

-182 YAQDLE
+182 YALDME
-188 LIDSN
+188 LVDSN

-203 VITYETMERI
+203 VVAYENMEKI

-222 LKRLLKAMKEY
+222 LKRLLKAMKSY

-261 ENYDKK
+261 ENYDRE

-281 KGSEGVKTTPKT
+281 KGSEGIKTTPKT
-293 LSSIRMVDLT
+293 LSSIRVVDLT
-303 NKEIEII
+303 KKEIEII
-310 EEFIELHKLRKSTN
+310 EEFIELHKIRKSTN
-324 PNYKDMGFIFVSSSG
+324 PDYKDMGFIFVSANG

-419 VLDKLYK
+419 VLDKIYK

>member
-1 MEIKKSPHSPSP
+1 MWME
-13 KFECEEIVYKKQPFK
+13 E
-28 GVFSCTHFTRNE
+28 
-40 ENTMWV
+40 
-46 EQLPNGKYKFFE
+46 LPNGKYKFFE

-68 KRLAI
+68 KRVSV
-73 TLDSGSSRAKKEAKK
+73 TLDSGSSRAKKEAQKQ
-88 LLDEKIAKKLQS
+88 LDEKIAEKLQS
-100 LTTTDMLFDD
+100 LTTTDMLFTD
-110 VLSDWWDLHKK
+110 VLSDWWELHRK
-121 SIKPSTE
+121 SIKPSTI
-128 KTMVYAVDEVKESF
+128 KTMVYAVDEVKDTF
-142 APGIKIKNI
+142 APDVKIKNI
-151 TAKYA
+151 TAKYT

-163 EDNHIKLKKH
+163 EENHIKLKKQ

-182 YAQDLE
+182 YVLDME
-188 LIDSN
+188 LVDSN

-203 VITYETMERI
+203 VVAYENMEKI

-222 LKRLLKAMKEY
+222 LKRLLKAMKSY

-261 ENYDKK
+261 ENYDRE

-281 KGSEGVKTTPKT
+281 KGSEGIKTTPKT
-293 LSSIRMVDLT
+293 LSSIRVVDLT
-303 NKEIEII
+303 KKEIEII
-310 EEFIELHKLRKSTN
+310 EEFIELHKIRKSTN
-324 PNYKDMGFIFVSSSG
+324 PDYKDMGFIFVSANG

-419 VLDKLYK
+419 VLDKIYK

>member
-1 MEIKKSPHSPSP
+1 MWME
-13 KFECEEIVYKKQPFK
+13 E
-28 GVFSCTHFTRNE
+28 
-40 ENTMWV
+40 
-46 EQLPNGKYKFFE
+46 LPNGKYKFFE

-68 KRLAI
+68 KRVSV
-73 TLDSGSSRAKKEAKK
+73 TLDSGSNRAKKEAQKQ
-88 LLDEKIAKKLQS
+88 LDEKIAEKLQS
-100 LTTTDMLFDD
+100 LTTTDMLFTD
-110 VLSDWWDLHKK
+110 VLSDWWELHKK
-121 SIKPSTE
+121 SIKSSTI
-128 KTMVYAVDEVKESF
+128 KTMVYAVDEVKDTF
-142 APGIKIKNI
+142 APDVKIKNI
-151 TAKYA
+151 TAKYT

-163 EDNHIKLKKH
+163 EENHIKLKKQ

-182 YAQDLE
+182 YALDME
-188 LIDSN
+188 LVDSN

-203 VITYETMERI
+203 VVAYENMEKI

-222 LKRLLKAMKEY
+222 LKRLLKAMKSY

-261 ENYDKK
+261 ENYDRE

-281 KGSEGVKTTPKT
+281 KGSEGIKTTPKT
-293 LSSIRMVDLT
+293 LSSIRVVDLT
-303 NKEIEII
+303 KKEIEII
-310 EEFIELHKLRKSTN
+310 EEFIELHKIRKSTN
-324 PNYKDMGFIFVSSSG
+324 PDYKDMGFIFVSANG

-419 VLDKLYK
+419 VLDKIYK

>member
-1 MEIKKSPHSPSP
+1 MWME
-13 KFECEEIVYKKQPFK
+13 E
-28 GVFSCTHFTRNE
+28 
-40 ENTMWV
+40 
-46 EQLPNGKYKFFE
+46 LPNGKYKFFE
-58 RYKDPYTEKW
+58 RYRDPYTEKW
-68 KRLAI
+68 KRVSV
-73 TLDSGSSRAKKEAKK
+73 TLDSGSSRAKKEAQKQ
-88 LLDEKIAKKLQS
+88 LDEKIAEKLQS
-100 LTTTDMLFDD
+100 LTTTDMLFTD
-110 VLSDWWDLHKK
+110 VLSDWWELHKK
-121 SIKPSTE
+121 SIKPSTI
-128 KTMVYAVDEVKESF
+128 KTMVYAVDEVKETF
-142 APGIKIKNI
+142 APDVKIKNI
-151 TAKYA
+151 TAKYT

-163 EDNHIKLKKH
+163 EENHIKLKKQ

-182 YAQDLE
+182 YALDME
-188 LIDSN
+188 LVDSN
-193 PIQRVRLPKK
+193 PVQRVRLPKK
-203 VITYETMERI
+203 VVAYENMEKI

-222 LKRLLKAMKEY
+222 LKRLLKAMKSY

-261 ENYDKK
+261 ENYDRE

-281 KGSEGVKTTPKT
+281 KGSEGIKTTPKT
-293 LSSIRMVDLT
+293 LSSIRVVDLT
-303 NKEIEII
+303 KKEIEII
-310 EEFIELHKLRKSTN
+310 EEFIELHKIRKSTN
-324 PNYKDMGFIFVSSSG
+324 PDYKDMGFIFVSANG

-419 VLDKLYK
+419 VLDKIYK

>member
-1 MEIKKSPHSPSP
+1 MWME
-13 KFECEEIVYKKQPFK
+13 E
-28 GVFSCTHFTRNE
+28 
-40 ENTMWV
+40 
-46 EQLPNGKYKFFE
+46 LPNGKYKFFE

-68 KRLAI
+68 KRVSV
-73 TLDSGSSRAKKEAKK
+73 TLDSGSSRAKKEAQKQ
-88 LLDEKIAKKLQS
+88 LDEKIAEKLQS
-100 LTTTDMLFDD
+100 LTTTDMLFTD
-110 VLSDWWDLHKK
+110 VLSDWWELHRK
-121 SIKPSTE
+121 SIKPSTI
-128 KTMVYAVDEVKESF
+128 KTMVYAVDEVKDTF
-142 APGIKIKNI
+142 APDVKIKNI
-151 TAKYA
+151 TAKYT

-163 EDNHIKLKKH
+163 EENHIKLKKQ

-182 YAQDLE
+182 YALDME
-188 LIDSN
+188 LVDSN

-203 VITYETMERI
+203 VLAYENMEKI

-222 LKRLLKAMKEY
+222 LKRLLKAMKSY

-261 ENYDKK
+261 ENYDRE

-293 LSSIRMVDLT
+293 LSSIRVVNLT
-303 NKEIEII
+303 KKEIEII
-310 EEFIELHKLRKSTN
+310 EEFIELHKLRKNTN
-324 PNYKDMGFIFVSSSG
+324 PNYKDMGFIFVSANG

-352 NANATLKKPI
+352 NANSTLKKPI

-419 VLDKLYK
+419 VLDKIYK

>member
-1 MEIKKSPHSPSP
+1 MWME
-13 KFECEEIVYKKQPFK
+13 E
-28 GVFSCTHFTRNE
+28 
-40 ENTMWV
+40 
-46 EQLPNGKYKFFE
+46 LPNGKYKFFE
-58 RYKDPYTEKW
+58 RYRDPYTEKW
-68 KRLAI
+68 KRVSV
-73 TLDSGSSRAKKEAKK
+73 TLDSGSTRAKKEAQKQ
-88 LLDEKIAKKLQS
+88 LDEKIAEKLQS
-100 LTTTDMLFDD
+100 LTTTDMLFTD
-110 VLSDWWDLHKK
+110 VLIDWWELHKK
-121 SIKPSTE
+121 SIKPSTI
-128 KTMVYAVDEVKESF
+128 KTMAYAVDEVKDTF
-142 APGIKIKNI
+142 APDVKIKNI
-151 TAKYA
+151 TAKYT
-156 QQYFTDS
+156 QQYFTES
-163 EDNHIKLKKH
+163 EENYIKLKKQ

-182 YAQDLE
+182 YALDME
-188 LIDSN
+188 LVDSN

-203 VITYETMERI
+203 VVAYENMEKI

-222 LKRLLKAMKEY
+222 LKRLLKAMKSY

-281 KGSEGVKTTPKT
+281 KGSEGIKTTPKT
-293 LSSIRMVDLT
+293 LSSIRVVDLT
-303 NKEIEII
+303 KKEIEII
-310 EEFIELHKLRKSTN
+310 EEFIELHKIRKSTN
-324 PNYKDMGFIFVSSSG
+324 PNYKDMGFIFVSANG

-412 IKSKVVD
+412 IKSRVVD
-419 VLDKLYK
+419 VLDKIYK